1 MATSLSDEALSRLED
16 EFLRLAAGE
25 GDQTRLNLQQYLWC
39 IESVRQL
46 LPMTLCVPHIE
57 VETAFLSYPQR
68 TQQGV
73 DFHQFLEIVNN
84 FQTAHSTNVVP
95 PVEESVN
102 KTRISHSE
110 PPQKQKKP
118 SIVDSGASIKLPKD
132 KPHKKPQRQ
141 QSVSTD
147 IATKL
152 GRWFGVR
159 GPNLDGGIV
168 IRSPLQDRDRGFG
181 VDKAQNRFVLRNMFD
196 TPGNVPTK
204 FDGRI
209 QRGDGPT
216 MITDYRAGISA
227 YRKYVAKE
235 KVYRRKNFTKMLTD
249 DGTMSRSSSFRTNT
263 SKGPTRRDGDEED
276 VKQQLMSLPTFE
288 PRFIPLITFVQLAVM
303 CAMLFDSFSKQQFAK
318 IGLASNDISCTTEI
332 GKEPQCPIDFG
343 GFINTTVKRVEPVN
357 VWIGPDPDYLIK
369 FGARYTPCM
378 RIDRTITT
386 YLDRQRVEQ
395 CGTISNKCDN
405 PMISGGEGYSCCT
418 KAYRDYG
425 MLSKEEC
432 AHFEPATYW
441 LDDLDKHRKCDE
453 GSEMMVLHPCCV
465 GSEGQCHMYTESQC
479 SFFGGKFHQDKQLC
493 SETAC
498 LQDTCTTIFG
508 TKPKVNQNELNKIEA
523 PNQWYRFVWPL
534 FMHAGVIHYILCMLV
549 QWVVGTQIERT
560 AGWLRV
566 ALIYFV
572 SGIGGYLI
580 SGLFDPY
587 VVAVGSDPAIFG
599 LLAVLVVELFQS
611 WKIVPNPWWECFKL
625 ITVTIVAFVVG
636 TFPFID
642 NFGHLGGFFFG
653 LLSAIVFIPYIT
665 FGKWDYAR
673 KRILLYICIPM
684 LLIIAVSCLVSFY
697 VVQNTDFCPW
707 CKNINCIE
715 YSKDIKCT

>member
-1 MATSLSDEALSRLED
+1 MAVSLSDDAIDDLQQ
-16 EFLRLAAGE
+16 EFFRLAAGE
-25 GDQTRLNLQQYLWC
+25 GDADHLNLRQYLCC
-39 IESVRQL
+39 IEHVRQQEPGL
-46 LPMTLCVPHIE
+46 LCVPHEE
-57 VETAFLSYPQR
+57 VEN
-68 TQQGV
+68 G
-73 DFHQFLEIVNN
+73 FLECPDRSQEGIN
-84 FQTAHSTNVVP
+84 FEQLV
-95 PVEESVN
+95 
-102 KTRISHSE
+102 KIISKFKSLNTGILDGQ
-110 PPQKQKKP
+110 P
-118 SIVDSGASIKLPKD
+118 SGAIPRRTSSQQPPHRIVTAPTFKHPEVTKSAKPKRKERQGSITG
-132 KPHKKPQRQ
+132 HI
-141 QSVSTD
+141 SN
-147 IATKL
+147 KL

-159 GPNLDGGIV
+159 GPEEEGGII
-168 IRSPLQDRDRGFG
+168 IRDPQQDRERHHDG
-181 VDKAQNRFVLRNMFD
+181 VIPNSRFVLENMFES
-196 TPGNVPTK
+196 PGNVPTK

-209 QRGDGPT
+209 QRGDGPE
-216 MITDYRAGISA
+216 MITDYRAAVSA

-235 KVYRRKNFTKMLTD
+235 KVYKRKNFHKMLTD
-249 DGTMSRSSSFRTNT
+249 SSGTMSRSSSFRTNT
-263 SKGPTRRDGDEED
+263 TKGPTRRDGDEED

-318 IGLASNDISCTTEI
+318 IGLASNEQLCTTEV
-332 GKEPQCPIDFG
+332 GEEPQCPIDFG
-343 GFINTTVKRVEPVN
+343 GALNTTVKQVEPVN

-378 RIDRTITT
+378 RIDRTITQ

-395 CGTISNKCDN
+395 CGSKGNICDN

-418 KAYRDYG
+418 KSYRDYG
-425 MLSKEEC
+425 MLSKKEC
-432 AHFEPATYW
+432 ESFQPASYW
-441 LDDLDKHRKCDE
+441 LDDLDRHRFCDTT
-453 GSEMMVLHPCCV
+453 SEIVVLHPCCV

-479 SFFGGKFHQDKQLC
+479 AFFNGKLHTDKQLC

-508 TKPKVNQNELNKIEA
+508 AKPEIDPEKPNQIQP
-523 PNQWYRFVWPL
+523 PNQWYRFIWPL

-566 ALIYFV
+566 ALIYFT

-587 VVAVGSDPAIFG
+587 VVSVGSDPAIFG

-611 WKIVPNPWWECFKL
+611 WKIVPKPWWECFKL
-625 ITVTIVAFVVG
+625 ITVTLVAFVVG

-653 LLSAIVFIPYIT
+653 LLSSIVFIPYIT
-665 FGKWDYAR
+665 FGKWDYRR

-684 LLIIAVSCLVSFY
+684 LLIISVSALVSFY